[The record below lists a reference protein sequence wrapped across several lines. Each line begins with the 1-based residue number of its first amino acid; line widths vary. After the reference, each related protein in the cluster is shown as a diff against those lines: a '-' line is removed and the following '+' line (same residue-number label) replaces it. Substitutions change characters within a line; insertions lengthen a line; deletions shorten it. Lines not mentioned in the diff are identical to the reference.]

1 MDKHRRIGS
10 EHPLFQE
17 MAALTSTVRIMRR
30 ARGRKNPEDVAFGS
44 PECDAL
50 SAEFMRDV
58 CKAMG
63 GDPDELNRLDL

>member
-1 MDKHRRIGS
+1 MDKHRRIGR

-17 MAALTSTVRIMRR
+17 IAALTSTVRIMRR
-30 ARGRKNPEDVAFGS
+30 ARGRKNPEDVEFGS
-44 PECDAL
+44 PEWETV

-63 GDPDELNRLDL
+63 DDPDELKRLDL